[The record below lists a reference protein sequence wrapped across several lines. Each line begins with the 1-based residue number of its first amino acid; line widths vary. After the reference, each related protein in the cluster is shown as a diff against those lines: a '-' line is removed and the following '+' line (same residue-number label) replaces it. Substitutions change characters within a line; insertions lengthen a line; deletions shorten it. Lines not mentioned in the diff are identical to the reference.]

1 MATTNHGITV
11 PTVGA
16 SSDTWGTEG
25 NLCWTT
31 LDGRMPSLTGFK
43 IDGTTPLPFTGAQAF
58 AVGSASAPGIQFSG
72 DTNTGFYWIGADSIG
87 MSLGGT
93 LRTTFATTG
102 ITSTGGFSGTTGTFS
117 GALSATTGTFT
128 GLVLTPASATGGAG
142 LRLPHGSAPTSPV
155 NGDIWTTTAGLYAR
169 INSATVGPFGSSTG
183 ALLAANNLSDLAS
196 APTARTNL
204 GLGTSATVNTG
215 TSGAVVPLLN
225 GNNTY
230 GGTAAF
236 SSTVTVTGDAT
247 FNGGVALGNASG
259 DAITCTGTATFSNNV
274 TLGSSSADTV
284 TANALSN
291 VFPTAWA
298 ECTIT
303 AGTITSESGHNAAIS
318 VSATGIYL
326 VTFDVALSSA
336 NYAVVVSGTRTA
348 GGGDVAV
355 CSYYSRS
362 TTGFTIRVETVGG
375 SALAPSSLSCVVFGP
390 YI

>member
-72 DTNTGFYWIGADSIG
+72 DTNTGLYWIGADSIG

-169 INSATVGPFGSSTG
+169 INSATVGPFAASAGTG
-183 ALLAANNLSDLAS
+183 LLAANNLSDVAS
-196 APTARTNL
+196 AATSRTNL
-204 GLGTSATVNTG
+204 GLGTAATQATG
-215 TSGAVVPLLN
+215 TSGANVPLLN
-225 GNNTY
+225 GNNTHS
-230 GGTAAF
+230 GTF
-236 SSTVTVTGDAT
+236 THTGATAT
-247 FNGGVALGNASG
+247 FNNDVV
-259 DAITCTGTATFSNNV
+259 I
-274 TLGSSSADTV
+274 GSSAADTV
-284 TANALSN
+284 TFNAAQTGINLS
-291 VFPTAWA
+291 TATIGTVDVTGDGYLKIGGYYFMWGTSTSTA
-298 ECTIT
+298 DDATLTIT
-303 AGTITSESGHNAAIS
+303 LPVTVSALLEGTIQATPRNLTSASNCNVE
-318 VSATGIYL
+318 YQ
-326 VTFDVALSSA
+326 F
-336 NYAVVVSGTRTA
+336 VSG
-348 GGGDVAV
+348 
-355 CSYYSRS
+355 S
-362 TTGFTIRVETVGG
+362 TTQIVFYANTHG
-375 SALAPSSLSCVVFGP
+375 SGSTPQGLNWSAIGIA
-390 YI
+390 